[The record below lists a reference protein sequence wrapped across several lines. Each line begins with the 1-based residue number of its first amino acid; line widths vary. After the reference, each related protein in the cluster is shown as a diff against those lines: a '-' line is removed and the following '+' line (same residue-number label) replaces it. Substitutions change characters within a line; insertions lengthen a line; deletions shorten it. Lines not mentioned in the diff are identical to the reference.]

1 MLKVYSASAGSGK
14 TFRLAKEY
22 IKLLFRHEYA
32 YRNILAVTFTNK
44 ATEEMKSRILE
55 QLNVLA
61 SCPEKSPYYE
71 DIASACGF
79 SAKETAETARN
90 VLERIMNDYTA
101 FSVSTID
108 RFFQR
113 TMRAF
118 ARELGLYGSYSVDLD
133 RMAVYSEGIDD
144 VVDSI
149 GGDST
154 DPALIGWLVEMAMDS
169 FERGGKWNVKD
180 FLKNSGTEIFSE
192 EFRIKSGGVPYDRAL
207 PKKSIALVRERC
219 GRIMGD
225 FEQGMSGYASRALS
239 VISEGM
245 LAPEDFIGGGRS
257 PFRKLRDI
265 AEGKLFEIPDS
276 LTARIDASSEAWYAR
291 TSAFKDR
298 ISAVYPSLND
308 CLHEMKVYYE
318 DNHVLYNTAVAVS
331 SELLRLGVVSD
342 IASAIASI
350 LRERNTVM
358 LDDTNQALAGII
370 SDDDTPFVYEKL
382 GTRYDDYLLDEFQ
395 DTSRLQWHNFLPLVS
410 NSVSQGGETLVVGDV
425 KQSIYRWRSGDW
437 RIMGGEIKERFPDAL
452 FESMKENW
460 RSLGNIVSFNNDFFS
475 FAVERCGSSMLSEVY
490 ADIRQ
495 EVPSLRAQKAE
506 GGHVHIRFLS
516 KDDDVSSADE
526 CLLSSISRL
535 RANGYVF
542 SDITLLVRSNS
553 DGERAVELLKNNGI
567 PVISDDSLLVGNS
580 FAVKYVINTLRKTA
594 PGDMPAMSLYA
605 FCEACVAELPE
616 ETMAPDT
623 AHVYAFLD
631 KVNEFVSS
639 EGDDPHGFLSWW
651 ETFSQSFTVP
661 APENDYAVRV
671 MTVHK
676 SKGLDFKAVIVPY
689 LEVPMYKASKR
700 WVRLPE
706 DDFGTGLLVPVVLN
720 SKSEKTL
727 FADDYREEAEL
738 SIVDNFNIAYV
749 AFTRGVEELV
759 IICDPL
765 SKAFMSNPSEPS
777 RISEYLYA
785 FCRENRGEGM
795 SFDFGDWMRAS
806 SGNRQNKT
814 ENAIVPYFRPLSFGN
829 RLKLAYDS
837 FDYFTDAPQRRG
849 RGKIL
854 HTIMSRIKSVGD
866 IEGSLSRSVMEGD
879 ISLAEMPE
887 YLEEI
892 NSAVS
897 SVEKYGW
904 FTGKYD
910 VLTEIEIIEPGG
922 RISRP
927 DRVLVS
933 GNEAVAIDYKFGRQ
947 EAGHE
952 RQIRRYMSLLSSM
965 GYLRVKGF
973 LWYVEQGHILGFE

>member
-14 TFRLAKEY
+14 TFRLTREY
-22 IKLLFRHEYA
+22 IRLLFKHEYA
-32 YRNILAVTFTNK
+32 YRSILAVTFTNK
-44 ATEEMKSRILE
+44 ATEEMKFRILE
-55 QLNVLA
+55 QLNLLA
-61 SCPEKSPYYE
+61 SSPGKSPYYA
-71 DIASACGF
+71 DMASELGF
-79 SAKETAETARN
+79 SGEETAAAARN

-133 RMAVYSEGIDD
+133 RQAVYSEGIDN

-149 GGDST
+149 GGPDS
-154 DPALIGWLVEMAMDS
+154 DPALLGWLVEMAMDS

-192 EFRIKSGGVPYDRAL
+192 EFRIKSGGVPYDRVL
-207 PKKSIALVRERC
+207 PKSSISIVHGRC
-219 GRIMGD
+219 GRIMQD
-225 FEQGMSGYASRALS
+225 FERKMSGSASEALS
-239 VISEGM
+239 IISGGA
-245 LAPEDFIGGGRS
+245 LAPEDFSGGSRS

-265 AEGKLFEIPDS
+265 ADGNLFEIPDA
-276 LTARIDASSEAWYAR
+276 LTARIDAPVDTWYTR
-291 TSAFKDR
+291 TSPRKDD
-298 ISAVYPSLND
+298 ISAVYPSLSA
-308 CLHEMKVYYE
+308 CLHGMKAYYDE
-318 DNHVLYNTAVAVS
+318 NHVLYNTAASVA

-342 IASAIASI
+342 IASAIGGI
-350 LRERNTVM
+350 LKERNTVM

-382 GTRYDDYLLDEFQ
+382 GTRYDDFLLDEFQ

-410 NSVSQGGETLVVGDV
+410 NSVSQGGETLIVGDV

-437 RIMGGEIKERFPDAL
+437 RILGEEIKNRFPDSEY
-452 FESMKENW
+452 ESLQENW
-460 RSLGNIVSFNNDFFS
+460 RSCRNIVSFNNGFFT
-475 FAVERCGSSMLSEVY
+475 FAAERCGSMMLSDVY
-490 ADIRQ
+490 AGLRQ
-495 EVPSLRAQKAE
+495 EVPAARGRKAD
-506 GGHVHIRFLS
+506 GGHVHVRFFS
-516 KDDDVSSADE
+516 KDDDASLPDE
-526 CLLSSISRL
+526 CLLSSIARL
-535 RANGYVF
+535 RGNGYAF
-542 SDITLLVRSNS
+542 SDITLLVRSNA

-567 PVISDDSLLVGNS
+567 PVISEDSLLVGGS
-580 FAVKYVINTLRKTA
+580 YSVRYIVDMLKKT
-594 PGDMPAMSLYA
+594 PPQDMSGLSLYA
-605 FCEACVAELPE
+605 FCEASLSALPE
-616 ETMAPDT
+616 ETRVPDT
-623 AHVYAFLD
+623 AHIYAFLD

-639 EGDDPHGFLSWW
+639 EGDDSRKFLSWW
-651 ETFSQSFTVP
+651 DAFSASLTVP

-689 LEVPMYKASKR
+689 LEIPVYKASKK
-700 WVRLPE
+700 WVKLRKE
-706 DDFGTGLLVPVVLN
+706 DFGAELLVPVVLGA
-720 SKSEKTL
+720 KSEKTL
-727 FADDYREEAEL
+727 FADEYREEAEL
-738 SIVDNFNIAYV
+738 SLVDNFNIAYV
-749 AFTRGVEELV
+749 AFTRSVEELV
-759 IICDPL
+759 LICDPL
-765 SKAFMSNPSEPS
+765 SKGFLSKPSEPS

-785 FCRENRGEGM
+785 FCREKQGEGM
-795 SFDFGDWMRAS
+795 SFDFGEWMQAS
-806 SGNRQNKT
+806 GKSRQDRT
-814 ENAIVPYFRPLSFGN
+814 ENITLSEVRSSSYED
-829 RLKLAYDS
+829 RLRLTYDS

-854 HTIMSRIKSVGD
+854 HTIMSRIKSAED
-866 IEGSLSRSVMEGD
+866 IEDSLSRSMMEGD
-879 ISLAEMPE
+879 ISRTEMPE

-892 NSAVS
+892 ASAVA

-910 VLTEIEIIEPGG
+910 VLNEMEIIEPGG

>member
-1 MLKVYSASAGSGK
+1 
-14 TFRLAKEY
+14 
-22 IKLLFRHEYA
+22 
-32 YRNILAVTFTNK
+32 
-44 ATEEMKSRILE
+44 
-55 QLNVLA
+55 
-61 SCPEKSPYYE
+61 
-71 DIASACGF
+71 
-79 SAKETAETARN
+79 
-90 VLERIMNDYTA
+90 
-101 FSVSTID
+101 
-108 RFFQR
+108 
-113 TMRAF
+113 
-118 ARELGLYGSYSVDLD
+118 
-133 RMAVYSEGIDD
+133 
-144 VVDSI
+144 
-149 GGDST
+149 
-154 DPALIGWLVEMAMDS
+154 
-169 FERGGKWNVKD
+169 
-180 FLKNSGTEIFSE
+180 
-192 EFRIKSGGVPYDRAL
+192 
-207 PKKSIALVRERC
+207 
-219 GRIMGD
+219 
-225 FEQGMSGYASRALS
+225 
-239 VISEGM
+239 
-245 LAPEDFIGGGRS
+245 
-257 PFRKLRDI
+257 
-265 AEGKLFEIPDS
+265 
-276 LTARIDASSEAWYAR
+276 
-291 TSAFKDR
+291 
-298 ISAVYPSLND
+298 
-308 CLHEMKVYYE
+308 
-318 DNHVLYNTAVAVS
+318 
-331 SELLRLGVVSD
+331 
-342 IASAIASI
+342 
-350 LRERNTVM
+350 
-358 LDDTNQALAGII
+358 
-370 SDDDTPFVYEKL
+370 
-382 GTRYDDYLLDEFQ
+382 
-395 DTSRLQWHNFLPLVS
+395 
-410 NSVSQGGETLVVGDV
+410 
-425 KQSIYRWRSGDW
+425 
-437 RIMGGEIKERFPDAL
+437 
-452 FESMKENW
+452 
-460 RSLGNIVSFNNDFFS
+460 
-475 FAVERCGSSMLSEVY
+475 
-490 ADIRQ
+490 
-495 EVPSLRAQKAE
+495 
-506 GGHVHIRFLS
+506 
-516 KDDDVSSADE
+516 
-526 CLLSSISRL
+526 
-535 RANGYVF
+535 
-542 SDITLLVRSNS
+542 
-553 DGERAVELLKNNGI
+553 
-567 PVISDDSLLVGNS
+567 
-580 FAVKYVINTLRKTA
+580 
-594 PGDMPAMSLYA
+594 
-605 FCEACVAELPE
+605 
-616 ETMAPDT
+616 MAPDT

-965 GYLRVKGF
+965 GYLPVKGF